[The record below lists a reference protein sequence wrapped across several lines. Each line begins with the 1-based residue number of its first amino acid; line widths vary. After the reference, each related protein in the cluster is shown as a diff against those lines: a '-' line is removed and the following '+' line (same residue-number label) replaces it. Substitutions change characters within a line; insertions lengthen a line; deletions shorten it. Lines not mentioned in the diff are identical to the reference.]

1 MKNTLFALILISLM
15 VNCSPVP
22 EGYQINGTSTGE
34 MEDGAQVFLRKTNDV
49 GRFIN
54 VDTTSVINGMYTFS
68 GDQEEAEVHYIFFDN
83 LRGNIPFVLENGTI
97 EISAQRD
104 SLGYSRI
111 RGTVQNELFADF
123 LEGSRNMAYKARG
136 MTADMRKAS
145 ADMDTVQMN
154 SLRQEYAELQEEA
167 RDFELN
173 FVKENP
179 NAIISVLIVQ
189 KAQQQRLL
197 PESEIKSLFDSLSPE
212 IQNSKIG
219 KKLKEKLEKGE
230 KVKVGAKAPN
240 FSAPTPTGE
249 ELALNDVLGKVTLVD
264 FWAAWCRPC
273 RAENPNIVRV
283 YHKYKDQGLSILGV
297 SLDRK
302 AEDWKK
308 AITDDGL
315 EWNHVSNVE
324 YFDEIAEL
332 YNVDAIPASFLLD
345 ENGVIIAKN
354 LRGPALESKIAE
366 LFE

>member
-1 MKNTLFALILISLM
+1 MKKILTALILGIVA
-15 VNCSPVP
+15 VNCSPEP
-22 EGYQINGTSTGE
+22 EGFEVKGTIIGE
-34 MEDGAQVFLRKTNDV
+34 MEDGAQAFLRKTNDV

-54 VDTTSVINGMYTFS
+54 VDTTSVINGSYTFS
-68 GDQEEAEVHYIFFDN
+68 GNQEEAEIHYVFFDN

-97 EISAQRD
+97 EIEAQRD
-104 SLGYSRI
+104 SLQYSSI
-111 RGTVQNELFADF
+111 RGTLQNDMFADF
-123 LEGSRNMAYKARG
+123 LEESRGMAYKARG

-154 SLRQEYAELQEEA
+154 SLRQEYSELQEEA
-167 RDFELN
+167 REFELN
-173 FVKENP
+173 YVREHP
-179 NAIISVLIVQ
+179 NAIISVIIIQ

-212 IQNSKIG
+212 IQNSKVG
-219 KKLKEKLEKGE
+219 KKIKEKIDKGQ
-230 KVKVGAKAPN
+230 KVTIGAKAPN
-240 FSAPTPTGE
+240 FVAPTPTGE

-283 YHKYKDQGLSILGV
+283 YNKYKDQGLSILGV
-297 SLDRK
+297 SLDRE

-308 AITDDGL
+308 AISDDGL
-315 EWNHVSNVE
+315 EWNHVSNVD
-324 YFDEIAEL
+324 YFDELAEL

-354 LRGPALESKIAE
+354 LRGPALENKIAE

>member
-1 MKNTLFALILISLM
+1 MKNSLIAFFLISLI
-15 VNCSPVP
+15 VSCASEPK
-22 EGYQINGTSTGE
+22 GYAVIGTITGDRE
-34 MEDGAQVFLRKTNDV
+34 EGAQAFLRKTNDV

-54 VDTTSVINGMYTFS
+54 VDTTAVINGTYTFS
-68 GDQEEAEVHYIFFDN
+68 GQQEEAEIHYVFFDN

-104 SLGYSRI
+104 SLGYSKI
-111 RGTVQNELFADF
+111 KGTFQNELFSDF
-123 LEGSRNMAYKARG
+123 LDGSRTMAYRARG
-136 MTADMRKAS
+136 MTADMRKAT
-145 ADMDTVQMN
+145 AEMDTVQMN
-154 SLRQEYAELQEEA
+154 SLRQEYSELQEEA
-167 RDFELN
+167 REYELN
-173 FVKENP
+173 YVRENP
-179 NAIISVLIVQ
+179 NALISALIVQ

-197 PESEIKSLFDSLSPE
+197 PESEIKALFDSLSPE

-219 KKLKEKLEKGE
+219 KKVKEKIDKGE
-230 KVKVGAKAPN
+230 KVTIGSKAPN

-283 YHKYKDQGLSILGV
+283 YNKYKDQGLSIIGV

-315 EWNHVSNVE
+315 DWNHVSNVE

-332 YNVDAIPASFLLD
+332 YNVEAIPASFILD
-345 ENGVIIAKN
+345 ENGVIVAKN
-354 LRGPALESKIAE
+354 LRGPALESKIEE
-366 LFE
+366 LFQ

>member
-1 MKNTLFALILISLM
+1 MKNTLFVLILVALM
-15 VNCSPVP
+15 VNCSPEP
-22 EGYQINGTSTGE
+22 KGYEINGSIIGE
-34 MEDGAQVFLRKTNDV
+34 MEDGAQAFLRKTNDV

-54 VDTTSVINGMYTFS
+54 VDTTSVVNGMYTFS
-68 GDQEEAEVHYIFFDN
+68 GNQEEAEIHYIFFDN
-83 LRGNIPFVLENGTI
+83 LRGNIPFVLENGNI
-97 EISAQRD
+97 EIEAQRD
-104 SLGYSRI
+104 SLGYSQVK
-111 RGTVQNELFADF
+111 GTFQNELFSDF
-123 LEGSRNMAYKARG
+123 LDGSRTMAFKARG

-145 ADMDTVQMN
+145 AEMDTVQMN
-154 SLRQEYAELQEEA
+154 SLRQEYSELQEEA

-173 FVKENP
+173 YVRENP
-179 NAIISVLIVQ
+179 NAIISALIIQ
-189 KAQQQRLL
+189 KAQQQQLL
-197 PESEIKSLFDSLSPE
+197 PESEIKSLYDSLSPE

-219 KKLKEKLEKGE
+219 KKIKEKIDKGE
-230 KVKVGAKAPN
+230 KVTVGAKAPN

-283 YHKYKDQGLSILGV
+283 YNKYKDQGLSILGV

-315 EWNHVSNVE
+315 EWNHVSNVD

-354 LRGPALESKIAE
+354 LRGPDLENRIAE
-366 LFE
+366 LFK